1 MDFNTSDYRKILQ
14 LLLAKHDVMD
24 DKISSQVGFKIVHFM
39 NYKNLVEA
47 MKALNS
53 ENGSLDRNLSQ
64 LVNTFDSIEDPLS
77 MFRKVISGYSVST
90 IAVIGLVLNI
100 IGIYFF
106 STGTRRGKILS
117 LMVSTLFAFDAIF
130 LFCKILKNMEEW
142 FVCIG
147 RKHYKTFFTV
157 MNSIMRSSIISSIFM
172 LVAISW
178 VRLCAIRKP
187 FQHNNAIL
195 TWNERRNYWLKY
207 CIPIFI
213 SSLILTSPV
222 LLEIQDAPLKSSDT
236 DLIVTPTK
244 LRSHPLYSILYVG
257 VLNLGILGLI
267 PIILLMYLANN
278 IRMELSKGKEQRRR
292 LGSVASLDQVGIDQI
307 ESSNDRIDRVT
318 RGLVAV
324 VIAFIGFHT
333 LRVLTTIAEIYL
345 VLNQNEENGI
355 FLGGDLPE
363 WFDIS
368 ISMSE
373 LLVVTNASVN
383 VVIYLMPYWKTNEQ
397 VRAPLSIGRKHSDRR
412 TLNTHATVEEFIL
425 IDVEPCEENKENTEE
440 SDKKSDVAKHEIN
453 DSVMVHFPKRKSRSL
468 TVEPSFDTLRNEID
482 QGSKGTIRRRSML
495 DKIEEAYIIYYI

>member
-1 MDFNTSDYRKILQ
+1 MEFNTSDYRKFLQ
-14 LLLAKHDVMD
+14 LLLAKYDVKD
-24 DKISSQVGFKIVHFM
+24 DKIISQVGFKVV
-39 NYKNLVEA
+39 NLINSKQLVKS
-47 MKALNS
+47 MRVLNS
-53 ENGSLDRNLSQ
+53 RNGSLYHNLSQ
-64 LVNTFDSIEDPLS
+64 LLNTFDSIEDPLS
-77 MFRKVISGYSVST
+77 MFRKVISGYSVLT
-90 IAVIGLVLNI
+90 IAVIGLILNI

-117 LMVSTLFAFDAIF
+117 LMVSSLFAFDAIF

-178 VRLCAIRKP
+178 VRLRAIRKP

-195 TWNERRNYWLKY
+195 TWKERRNYWLKY
-207 CIPIFI
+207 CIPIVI

-222 LLEIQDAPLKSSDT
+222 LLEIEDAPLESSDT

-267 PIILLMYLANN
+267 PIISLMYLANN
-278 IRMELSKGKEQRRR
+278 IRMQLFKGKEQRRR

-318 RGLVAV
+318 RGLLAV

-355 FLGGDLPE
+355 FLGGGLPE

-397 VRAPLSIGRKHSDRR
+397 VRAPLSIGRNHPDRR
-412 TLNTHATVEEFIL
+412 TLKAQATVAEFIL

-440 SDKKSDVAKHEIN
+440 GDKMSDVAKHEMN
-453 DSVMVHFPKRKSRSL
+453 ESVLGHFPKRRSRSL

-495 DKIEEAYIIYYI
+495 AKIEEA

>member
-1 MDFNTSDYRKILQ
+1 MDSKTSDYRKLLQ
-14 LLLAKHDVMD
+14 LLLAKYDVKD
-24 DKISSQVGFKIVHFM
+24 DKISSQVGFKIV
-39 NYKNLVEA
+39 NLTNSKQLVEA
-47 MKALNS
+47 MRVLSSK
-53 ENGSLDRNLSQ
+53 NGSLDHNLSQ

-77 MFRKVISGYSVST
+77 MFRKVICGYSVST
-90 IAVIGLVLNI
+90 VAVIGLTLNI
-100 IGIYFF
+100 LGIYFF
-106 STGTRRGKILS
+106 STAPRRGKILS

-130 LFCKILKNMEEW
+130 LFCKILKNIEEW

-178 VRLCAIRKP
+178 IRLCAIRKP
-187 FQHNNAIL
+187 FLHNNAIL
-195 TWNERRNYWLKY
+195 TWKERRNYWLKY
-207 CIPIFI
+207 CIPIFM

-222 LLEIQDAPLKSSDT
+222 LLEIEEAPLETSDT

-257 VLNLGILGLI
+257 VLNLGILGLM
-267 PIILLMYLANN
+267 PIIILIYIANN
-278 IRMELSKGKEQRRR
+278 IRMELSKSKEQRRR
-292 LGSVASLDQVGIDQI
+292 LESVASLNQVGIDQI
-307 ESSNDRIDRVT
+307 DSSNDRIDGVT

-324 VIAFIGFHT
+324 IIAFIGFHT

-355 FLGGDLPE
+355 FLGGGLPE

-425 IDVEPCEENKENTEE
+425 IDFNT
-440 SDKKSDVAKHEIN
+440 VNYAC
-453 DSVMVHFPKRKSRSL
+453 
-468 TVEPSFDTLRNEID
+468 
-482 QGSKGTIRRRSML
+482 
-495 DKIEEAYIIYYI
+495 